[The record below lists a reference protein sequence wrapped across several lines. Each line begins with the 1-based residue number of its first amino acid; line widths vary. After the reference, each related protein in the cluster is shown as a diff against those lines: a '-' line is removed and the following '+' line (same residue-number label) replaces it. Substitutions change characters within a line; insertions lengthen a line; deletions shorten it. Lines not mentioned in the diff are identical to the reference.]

1 MKTLR
6 VIKVSAILLCAC
18 LTFRDTNEAETL
30 VDSVTV
36 DGTSTLTVAPP
47 GAHKDRTLHVHTLY
61 LTGGKIVTNGNTL
74 HIIADQIISKNG
86 SIVAFDK
93 NQTPPDAPDGQSGVD
108 GLDGGTLEINATS
121 VVGTLKIVLK
131 GQNGGRGGRG
141 QPGNNGAPGRRGD
154 DAADHLFDCG
164 RAGGDGA
171 PGGDGTAGGP
181 GSPGGVAGKSGT
193 VILKGNLKGDDPTLD
208 IDVSESTPG
217 SGGPGGKGGAG
228 GPGGDGGS
236 GSVHCG
242 GGAHGPNGHP
252 APDGPDGAQG
262 AKGAPG
268 RVT

>member
-1 MKTLR
+1 MKTFRL
-6 VIKVSAILLCAC
+6 IKVSAILLFTCW
-18 LTFRDTNEAETL
+18 TFGDSNDSAKL

-36 DGTSTLTVAPP
+36 DGTSTLTVAAP
-47 GAHKDRTLHVHTLY
+47 GAHKERTLHVHTLY

-93 NQTPPDAPDGQSGVD
+93 NQTSQDAPDGQAGID

-131 GQNGGRGGRG
+131 GQNGGQGGRG

-164 RAGGDGA
+164 RSGGDGA
-171 PGGDGTAGGP
+171 PGGDGTAGSSGL
-181 GSPGGVAGKSGT
+181 PGGTAGKSGT
-193 VILKGNLKGDDPTLD
+193 VILKGNLKSDDPTLD

-217 SGGPGGKGGAG
+217 AGGLGGRGGLG

-252 APDGPDGAQG
+252 AADGPNGAPG

-268 RVT
+268 RLE